1 MINNKMKKKKF
12 NAPSDENSTNQKKGS
27 VPQYQGQTK
36 KKKNN
41 TTEGWKCKDK
51 EKPMTKKECT
61 LETGV
66 LVDLDNGSTPFD
78 IFPRVTGMNKLLEII
93 VMEMNSYATQKGCS
107 FEPTEDEMKAFLA

>member
-1 MINNKMKKKKF
+1 MKKKKF
-12 NAPSDENSTNQKKGS
+12 NAPSDENSTNQKKRQCS
-27 VPQYQGQTK
+27 AIPRPNK
-36 KKKNN
+36 EEKNN

-78 IFPRVTGMNKLLEII
+78 IFPRVTGMNELLEII